1 MGAAEGRS
9 CPGRQEVDATVT
21 DASIPSL
28 PVLRPRIAASG
39 LVFVERHLFR
49 LSDPEAPALR
59 RAPLPAAD
67 SPVTTGAGPDLV
79 LFSSVLEDGLVHADL
94 ELWEHPVP
102 EPSGPWDLTAL
113 RELEIAG
120 PHIVLASFVS
130 GLVGDCVI
138 PVPAGIYTLRACCRG
153 RAAAHAAFL
162 TWLDAEEEEEEA
174 EEGAEPA
181 AELGPSDGI
190 ERWLLQLW
198 PTPPAPTIT

>member
-1 MGAAEGRS
+1 M
-9 CPGRQEVDATVT
+9 T
-21 DASIPSL
+21 DASIPCLL
-28 PVLRPRIAASG
+28 PLRPCVAASG

-59 RAPLPAAD
+59 QAPLPAAD
-67 SPVTTGAGPDLV
+67 SPVTTGAGPDLA
-79 LFSSVLEDGLVHADL
+79 LFRSVLEDGLVHADL

-120 PHIVLASFVS
+120 PHVVLASFVS

-138 PVPAGIYTLRACCRG
+138 PVPAGVYTLRACCRG
-153 RAAAHAAFL
+153 RAAAQAAFL
-162 TWLDAEEEEEEA
+162 AWLGAEEEEEET
-174 EEGAEPA
+174 EEGAEPT

-190 ERWLLQLW
+190 ERWLLLLW
-198 PTPPAPTIT
+198 PTPPALSIT